1 MNGKAMVEELKN
13 LLLQEGKEMIGA
25 NNATNYAL
33 GYITGILKDLA
44 ESNEEVRTL
53 VQSYLEMKRNPHT

>member
-1 MNGKAMVEELKN
+1 MSGKAMVEELKN

-25 NNATNYAL
+25 NNAGSYAL

-44 ESNEEVRTL
+44 ESNEEVRT
-53 VQSYLEMKRNPHT
+53 VIQSYLDIKQNPHS